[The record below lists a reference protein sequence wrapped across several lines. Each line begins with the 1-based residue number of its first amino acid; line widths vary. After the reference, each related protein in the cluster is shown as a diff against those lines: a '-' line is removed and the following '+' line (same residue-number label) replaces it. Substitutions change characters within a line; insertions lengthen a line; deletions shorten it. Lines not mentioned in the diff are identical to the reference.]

1 MVTPLALMS
10 REDQLYG
17 IASALRAVVD
27 DGSMAYSME
36 ANHYNDPYGYFVL
49 RTACLLYTSVPCWVV
64 RSSGSATRRP
74 MMATTFNILRSP
86 FLSQKNYSS

>member
-1 MVTPLALMS
+1 MS

-49 RTACLLYTSVPCWVV
+49 RTASCAGC
-64 RSSGSATRRP
+64 ARP
-74 MMATTFNILRSP
+74 PLCVWTFWASHM
-86 FLSQKNYSS
+86 SM

>member
-1 MVTPLALMS
+1 MS

-36 ANHYNDPYGYFVL
+36 ANHYNDPYGYF
-49 RTACLLYTSVPCWVV
+49 LYCAQHPVPDVPGPPPCVWTFWA
-64 RSSGSATRRP
+64 SP
-74 MMATTFNILRSP
+74 MSM
-86 FLSQKNYSS
+86 